1 MLKKFVAAAASIAL
15 VATPV
20 LAAGS
25 NAASS
30 EIAPASETISG
41 DNQQIYGASLLLQ
54 AGILLALILGGY
66 FIYDAIDKPSS
77 P

>member
-15 VATPV
+15 AATPV

-25 NAASS
+25 TASS
-30 EIAPASETISG
+30 EIAPATETISD
-41 DNQQIYGASLLLQ
+41 DNQLYGSSLLLQ

>member
-15 VATPV
+15 VTTPV

-30 EIAPASETISG
+30 EIAPSSETISG
-41 DNQQIYGASLLLQ
+41 DNQLYGSSLLLQ

-66 FIYDAIDKPSS
+66 FLYDAIDKPSS

>member
-15 VATPV
+15 VTTPV
-20 LAAGS
+20 LAAGG

-30 EIAPASETISG
+30 NVAPASETISG
-41 DNQQIYGASLLLQ
+41 DNQLYGSSLLLQ

>member
-15 VATPV
+15 VTTPV

-30 EIAPASETISG
+30 DVAPASETISG
-41 DNQQIYGASLLLQ
+41 DNQLYGSSLLLQ

>member
-15 VATPV
+15 VTTPV
-20 LAAGS
+20 LAAGG

-30 EIAPASETISG
+30 NVAPASETISG
-41 DNQQIYGASLLLQ
+41 DNELYGSSLLLQ

>member
-1 MLKKFVAAAASIAL
+1 MLKKFVATAASIAL
-15 VATPV
+15 VTTPV
-20 LAAGS
+20 LAAGG

-30 EIAPASETISG
+30 NVAPASETISG
-41 DNQQIYGASLLLQ
+41 DNQLYGSSLLLQ

>member
-1 MLKKFVAAAASIAL
+1 MLKKIVAAAASIAL
-15 VATPV
+15 AATPAV
-20 LAAGS
+20 AAAG
-25 NAASS
+25 NAASA

-66 FIYDAIDKPSS
+66 FIYDAIDSPSS

>member
-20 LAAGS
+20 LAAGGH
-25 NAASS
+25 AASS
-30 EIAPASETISG
+30 DVAPASETISG

-66 FIYDAIDKPSS
+66 FIYEAIDNPSS

>member
-15 VATPV
+15 VTTPV
-20 LAAGS
+20 VATAAS
-25 NAASS
+25 VASS

-66 FIYDAIDKPSS
+66 FIYEAIDSPSS

>member
-1 MLKKFVAAAASIAL
+1 MLKKFVAAAASMAL
-15 VATPV
+15 VTTPV
-20 LAAGS
+20 LAAGG
-25 NAASS
+25 NAASYDV
-30 EIAPASETISG
+30 APASETISE
-41 DNQQIYGASLLLQ
+41 DNQLYGSSLLLQ

>member
-15 VATPV
+15 VTTPV
-20 LAAGS
+20 FAAGG

-30 EIAPASETISG
+30 NVAPASETISG
-41 DNQQIYGASLLLQ
+41 DNQLYGSSLLLQ

>member
-15 VATPV
+15 VTTPV
-20 LAAGS
+20 LAAGG

-30 EIAPASETISG
+30 DVAPASETISG
-41 DNQQIYGASLLLQ
+41 DNQLYGSSLLLQ